1 MASRTARFV
10 EFVSL
15 PVYPSDTSTSP
26 FAVAGAVLVLSPDAA
41 LPVVG
46 LVCKDQVALCV
57 KRLDA
62 IKALKFLGTE
72 EQKPALHVLEC
83 RLLMML

>member
-62 IKALKFLGTE
+62 IDNRVEDICGAVVALK
-72 EQKPALHVLEC
+72 KNA
-83 RLLMML
+83 